1 QVRKLEIGDS
11 RIALA
16 FLFFIKVAFFGTG
29 NIASLSSFS
38 LQSVYRLTTIFDPF
52 LMGALLIFK
61 ILIPFV
67 IVSSVF
73 GIINKSLNLPPF
85 KIMELFIGE
94 VIVEFKKTIDEAD
107 EKKFKMQVVHDIS
120 EFQDGEERILVLK
133 DSSILENEEE
143 GDQLVSIQ
151 LEEQQRLKKNLENKK
166 KKPVYTGYD
175 DEEFNFGGGA
185 TKKSILAHY
194 DEEIEK
200 NKRPGFMLNNDGTV
214 KLSEDDIRNQV
225 SEKLKSNPIS
235 LTFDKMKEIQDYYTK
250 EEAEVTFKK
259 PKVKKKKKVRQKT
272 TTDDSLVEEKQTNDP
287 DAMEVESTTTIQV
300 RRRENL
306 DDVSFVD
313 DDDLQQALA
322 RARKMAAK
330 KVAKASV
337 EEIARTLTQERE
349 TQEED
354 DDGPDSGL
362 VISDTSEFVRSL
374 AIASTVTKLTEADS
388 LTPDNR
394 LDDQLEDEKPEE
406 AETNDVAME
415 EAAEEEDESGGWK
428 TAGAIEDQDM
438 ANVNEEPKLVGVV
451 EEEPLVSTGMAATLA
466 LLQQKGFSIKPSE
479 EQLEKERIQ
488 KERQKWLAE
497 QRRRDLERQT
507 EREREKQRAKE
518 KGYRGG
524 GGGRDSDSS
533 YRDREHLREM
543 EARFKD
549 YKPDINLEYVD
560 EFGNQLTPK
569 EAFRQLSHKFHGK
582 SSGKSKT
589 EKRLKKLEEERK
601 LKAMSSVDT
610 PLNMATALQERQK
623 ASGSAH
629 VVLSVG
635 NRA

>member
-1 QVRKLEIGDS
+1 
-11 RIALA
+11 
-16 FLFFIKVAFFGTG
+16 
-29 NIASLSSFS
+29 
-38 LQSVYRLTTIFDPF
+38 
-52 LMGALLIFK
+52 
-61 ILIPFV
+61 
-67 IVSSVF
+67 
-73 GIINKSLNLPPF
+73 
-85 KIMELFIGE
+85 
-94 VIVEFKKTIDEAD
+94 
-107 EKKFKMQVVHDIS
+107 MQVVHDIS

-175 DEEFNFGGGA
+175 DEEFNFGGGV
-185 TKKSILAHY
+185 TKKSILSHY

-200 NKRPGFMLNNDGTV
+200 NKKTGFTLDSDGTV
-214 KLSEDDIRNQV
+214 KLSEDDVRNQV
-225 SEKLKSNPIS
+225 SEKLRSNPIS
-235 LTFDKMKEIQDYYTK
+235 LSFDKMKEIQDYYTK
-250 EEAEVTFKK
+250 EEAEITFKK

-272 TTDDSLVEEKQTNDP
+272 TDEDSLITENKVNDP
-287 DAMEVESTTTIQV
+287 DSMEIESTSSITTTQS

-330 KVAKASV
+330 KVAKTSV
-337 EEIARTLTQERE
+337 EEIAKTLTQERE

-354 DDGPDSGL
+354 DDVPDDGL

-374 AIASTVTKLTEADS
+374 SIAATAPRLVESDGLIS
-388 LTPDNR
+388 DNR
-394 LDDQLEDEKPEE
+394 LTNQTEDEKPEE
-406 AETNDVAME
+406 EEEEEETNDVVME
-415 EAAEEEDESGGWK
+415 EDTDEDKIGGWK
-428 TAGAIEDQDM
+428 VAGVVEDQDM
-438 ANVNEEPKLVGVV
+438 ASINEEPKLVGVV
-451 EEEPLVSTGMAATLA
+451 EEEPLVSNGMAATLA

-479 EQLEKERIQ
+479 EQIEKERIQ
-488 KERQKWLAE
+488 RERQKWLAE
-497 QRRRDLERQT
+497 QRRRDLERQN

-635 NRA
+635 NRAVVPNSMMPNNDNRASSKSVPSVLSTNGPNIITVNGGLTGQSMNAPEREKVTFGLKRKAEAETEKPSKKSKDE

>member
-1 QVRKLEIGDS
+1 
-11 RIALA
+11 
-16 FLFFIKVAFFGTG
+16 
-29 NIASLSSFS
+29 
-38 LQSVYRLTTIFDPF
+38 
-52 LMGALLIFK
+52 
-61 ILIPFV
+61 
-67 IVSSVF
+67 
-73 GIINKSLNLPPF
+73 
-85 KIMELFIGE
+85 
-94 VIVEFKKTIDEAD
+94 
-107 EKKFKMQVVHDIS
+107 MQVVHDIS

-151 LEEQQRLKKNLENKK
+151 IEEQQRLKKNLENKK

-175 DEEFNFGGGA
+175 DEEFNFGGGV
-185 TKKSILAHY
+185 TKKSILSHY

-200 NKRPGFMLNNDGTV
+200 NKRTGFTLDSDGTV
-214 KLSEDDIRNQV
+214 KLSEDDVRNQV
-225 SEKLKSNPIS
+225 SEKLRSNPIS
-235 LTFDKMKEIQDYYTK
+235 LSFDKMKEIQDYYTK
-250 EEAEVTFKK
+250 EEAEITFKK
-259 PKVKKKKKVRQKT
+259 PKVKKKKKVRQKIT
-272 TTDDSLVEEKQTNDP
+272 DDDSLITENKVNDP
-287 DAMEVESTTTIQV
+287 DSMEIESTSSITTTQS

-306 DDVSFVD
+306 DGVSFVD

-330 KVAKASV
+330 KVAKTS
-337 EEIARTLTQERE
+337 ERE

-354 DDGPDSGL
+354 DDVPDDGL

-374 AIASTVTKLTEADS
+374 SIAATAPRLVESDEATD
-388 LTPDNR
+388 
-394 LDDQLEDEKPEE
+394 EDK
-406 AETNDVAME
+406 N
-415 EAAEEEDESGGWK
+415 GGWK
-428 TAGAIEDQDM
+428 VAGVVEDQDM
-438 ANVNEEPKLVGVV
+438 ASINEEPKLVGVV
-451 EEEPLVSTGMAATLA
+451 EEEPLVCNGMAATLA

-479 EQLEKERIQ
+479 EQIEKERIQ

-497 QRRRDLERQT
+497 QRRRDLERQN

-635 NRA
+635 NRAVVPNSMMPNNDNRASKSVPSVLSTNGPNIITVNGGLTGQSMNAPEREKVTFGLKRKAEAETEKPSKKSKDE

>member
-1 QVRKLEIGDS
+1 
-11 RIALA
+11 
-16 FLFFIKVAFFGTG
+16 
-29 NIASLSSFS
+29 
-38 LQSVYRLTTIFDPF
+38 
-52 LMGALLIFK
+52 
-61 ILIPFV
+61 
-67 IVSSVF
+67 
-73 GIINKSLNLPPF
+73 
-85 KIMELFIGE
+85 
-94 VIVEFKKTIDEAD
+94 
-107 EKKFKMQVVHDIS
+107 MQVVHDIS

-175 DEEFNFGGGA
+175 DEEFNFGGWYG
-185 TKKSILAHY
+185 
-194 DEEIEK
+194 
-200 NKRPGFMLNNDGTV
+200 DGTV
-214 KLSEDDIRNQV
+214 KLGEDDLRNQV
-225 SEKLKSNPIS
+225 SEKLRSNPIS
-235 LTFDKMKEIQDYYTK
+235 LSFDKMKEIQDYYTK
-250 EEAEVTFKK
+250 EEAEITFKK

-272 TTDDSLVEEKQTNDP
+272 VDNDSLIAENQVNDP
-287 DAMEVESTTTIQV
+287 NSMEIDSTSSLTTTQS

-313 DDDLQQALA
+313 DDELQQALA

-337 EEIARTLTQERE
+337 EEIARNLTQERE

-354 DDGPDSGL
+354 DDVPDSGL

-374 AIASTVTKLTEADS
+374 SVASSAS
-388 LTPDNR
+388 R
-394 LDDQLEDEKPEE
+394 LIEKDE
-406 AETNDVAME
+406 N
-415 EAAEEEDESGGWK
+415 GGWK
-428 TAGAIEDQDM
+428 VAGVVEDQDM
-438 ANVNEEPKLVGVV
+438 ASINEEPKLVGVV
-451 EEEPLVSTGMAATLA
+451 EEEPLVSNGMAATLA
-466 LLQQKGFSIKPSE
+466 LLQQKGFSIKPTE
-479 EQLEKERIQ
+479 EQLEKERVQ
-488 KERQKWLAE
+488 RERQKWLAE
-497 QRRRDLERQT
+497 QRRRDLERQN

-524 GGGRDSDSS
+524 GGGRNDDSS

-635 NRA
+635 NRAVVPNSMMPNNDTRASNSNKSVPSVLSANGPNIITVNGGLTGQSMNAPEREKVTFGLKRKAEAETEKPSKKSKDE

>member
-1 QVRKLEIGDS
+1 
-11 RIALA
+11 
-16 FLFFIKVAFFGTG
+16 
-29 NIASLSSFS
+29 
-38 LQSVYRLTTIFDPF
+38 
-52 LMGALLIFK
+52 
-61 ILIPFV
+61 
-67 IVSSVF
+67 
-73 GIINKSLNLPPF
+73 
-85 KIMELFIGE
+85 
-94 VIVEFKKTIDEAD
+94 
-107 EKKFKMQVVHDIS
+107 MQVVHDVS
-120 EFQDGEERILVLK
+120 EFQDGQERILVLK

-143 GDQLVSIQ
+143 GDQLISIQ

-175 DEEFNFGGGA
+175 DEEFNFGGGV

-200 NKRPGFMLNNDGTV
+200 NKRPGFTLDNDGTV
-214 KLSEDDIRNQV
+214 KLGEDDIRNQV
-225 SEKLKSNPIS
+225 SEKLRSTAIS

-272 TTDDSLVEEKQTNDP
+272 TTDDSLVEESKANDP
-287 DAMEVESTTTIQV
+287 DSMEVESTSSITTTQS

-354 DDGPDSGL
+354 DDGPDNGL

-374 AIASTVTKLTEADS
+374 AIASTVSKLAEIDS

-406 AETNDVAME
+406 VETNDVEME
-415 EAAEEEDESGGWK
+415 EVADEEEEGGWK
-428 TAGAIEDQDM
+428 ATVATDDQDM
-438 ANVNEEPKLVGVV
+438 TSVNEEPKLVGIV
-451 EEEPLVSTGMAATLA
+451 EEEPLVSNGMAATLA

-479 EQLEKERIQ
+479 EQVEKER
-488 KERQKWLAE
+488 
-497 QRRRDLERQT
+497 
-507 EREREKQRAKE
+507 
-518 KGYRGG
+518 

-543 EARFKD
+543 ESRFKD

-635 NRA
+635 NRAVVPHSMVPNNDTRTSKSLSSASSINGPNIITVNGGLTGQSMNAPEREKVTFGLKRKAEAETEKPSKKSKDE

>member
-1 QVRKLEIGDS
+1 
-11 RIALA
+11 
-16 FLFFIKVAFFGTG
+16 
-29 NIASLSSFS
+29 
-38 LQSVYRLTTIFDPF
+38 
-52 LMGALLIFK
+52 
-61 ILIPFV
+61 
-67 IVSSVF
+67 
-73 GIINKSLNLPPF
+73 
-85 KIMELFIGE
+85 
-94 VIVEFKKTIDEAD
+94 
-107 EKKFKMQVVHDIS
+107 MQVVHDIS

-175 DEEFNFGGGA
+175 DEEFNFGGGV
-185 TKKSILAHY
+185 TKKSILSHY

-200 NKRPGFMLNNDGTV
+200 NKKTGFTLDSDGTV
-214 KLSEDDIRNQV
+214 KLSEDDVRNQV
-225 SEKLKSNPIS
+225 SEKLRSNPIS
-235 LTFDKMKEIQDYYTK
+235 LSFDKMKEIQDYYTK
-250 EEAEVTFKK
+250 EEAEITFKK

-272 TTDDSLVEEKQTNDP
+272 TDEDSLITENKVNDP
-287 DAMEVESTTTIQV
+287 DSMEIESTSSITTTQS

-330 KVAKASV
+330 KVAKTSV
-337 EEIARTLTQERE
+337 EEIAKTLTQERE

-354 DDGPDSGL
+354 DDVPDDGL

-374 AIASTVTKLTEADS
+374 SIAATA
-388 LTPDNR
+388 PR
-394 LDDQLEDEKPEE
+394 LVESDED
-406 AETNDVAME
+406 TD
-415 EAAEEEDESGGWK
+415 EDKIGGWK
-428 TAGAIEDQDM
+428 VAGVVEDQDM
-438 ANVNEEPKLVGVV
+438 ASINEEPKLVGVV
-451 EEEPLVSTGMAATLA
+451 EEEPLVSNGMAATLA

-479 EQLEKERIQ
+479 EQIEKERIQ
-488 KERQKWLAE
+488 RERQKWLAE
-497 QRRRDLERQT
+497 QRRRDLERQN

-635 NRA
+635 NRAVVPNSMMPNNDNRASSKSVPSVLSTNGPNIITVNGGLTGQSMNAPEREKVTFGLKRKAEAETEKPSKKSKDE

>member
-1 QVRKLEIGDS
+1 
-11 RIALA
+11 
-16 FLFFIKVAFFGTG
+16 
-29 NIASLSSFS
+29 
-38 LQSVYRLTTIFDPF
+38 
-52 LMGALLIFK
+52 
-61 ILIPFV
+61 
-67 IVSSVF
+67 
-73 GIINKSLNLPPF
+73 
-85 KIMELFIGE
+85 
-94 VIVEFKKTIDEAD
+94 
-107 EKKFKMQVVHDIS
+107 
-120 EFQDGEERILVLK
+120 FQDGEERILVLK
-133 DSSILENEEE
+133 DSSILENEGNNLYAILFLFCKIENAKLKKIFTE
-143 GDQLVSIQ
+143 DGDQLVSIQ

-175 DEEFNFGGGA
+175 DEEFNFGGGV

-225 SEKLKSNPIS
+225 SEKLKSNAIS

-259 PKVKKKKKVRQKT
+259 PKVKKKKKVRQKAI
-272 TTDDSLVEEKQTNDP
+272 TDDSLVEENKTNDP
-287 DAMEVESTTTIQV
+287 DAMEVESTSSNTTIQV

-337 EEIARTLTQERE
+337 EEIARTCVHLFKYFK

-354 DDGPDSGL
+354 DDGPDNGL

-374 AIASTVTKLTEADS
+374 AIASTVTKLTEAES

-394 LDDQLEDEKPEE
+394 LNDQLEDEKPEE

-415 EAAEEEDESGGWK
+415 EAVEEDENGGWK
-428 TAGAIEDQDM
+428 TAGQVEDQDM

-466 LLQQKGFSIKPSE
+466 LLQQ
-479 EQLEKERIQ
+479 KERIQ

-569 EAFRQLSHKFHGK
+569 E
-582 SSGKSKT
+582 
-589 EKRLKKLEEERK
+589 KRLKKLEEERK

-635 NRA
+635 NRAMVPNDARTSKSLSSASSTNSPNIITVNGGLTGQSMNAPEREKVTFGLKRKAEAETEKPSKKSKDE